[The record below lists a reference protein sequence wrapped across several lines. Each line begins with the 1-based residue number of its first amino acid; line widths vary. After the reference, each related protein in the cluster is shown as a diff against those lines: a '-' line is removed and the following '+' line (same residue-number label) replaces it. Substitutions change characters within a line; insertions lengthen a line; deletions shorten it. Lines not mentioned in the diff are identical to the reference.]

1 MKEPVICPSSDSILA
16 GDRIYDTIFRT
27 WAIMS
32 FFRQGTSLS
41 LLLENCFLWLLSE
54 SDCFL
59 TFWFLFSAP
68 FIQQQS
74 INSGLAYSLTWD
86 DVGSHF
92 AFIHKVDSLS
102 QYLTMWAFLNK
113 NIAVTCSDARCGDG
127 WVLELSPV
135 SIQAIRRS
143 FAVRRAFA
151 VRCKSVSARLIRES
165 LW

>member
-1 MKEPVICPSSDSILA
+1 MRPVWPSSEYGLLPTTPNSCWSNSSNCLRNNLIQPVPIILRPSSWYHNSAIFSLDKRTVICPSDSILA

-92 AFIHKVDSLS
+92 ALIYKVDPLSLN
-102 QYLTMWAFLNK
+102 QTMWAF
-113 NIAVTCSDARCGDG
+113 
-127 WVLELSPV
+127 
-135 SIQAIRRS
+135 
-143 FAVRRAFA
+143 
-151 VRCKSVSARLIRES
+151 
-165 LW
+165 

>member
-102 QYLTMWAFLNK
+102 EYLTMWAFSKKKETFHSNRH
-113 NIAVTCSDARCGDG
+113 IEVG
-127 WVLELSPV
+127 E
-135 SIQAIRRS
+135 
-143 FAVRRAFA
+143 
-151 VRCKSVSARLIRES
+151 ES
-165 LW
+165 LLKGPHHRDLLVLLDNVHLLDSKYVE